1 MEENQFSVNLEKIR
15 KSNKLSQKELAEKVN
30 VAAVTI
36 SAYEKG
42 NKTPSLDVALRIA
55 DYFGVSLDSLC
66 GRESSKIKTV
76 EDFLLQFIELAKTPA
91 IKIVRDELGQEYFG
105 LDDVFIDLQ
114 SGLFKILELY
124 KTGVIDEDTLDTWA
138 KGKKR
143 EYNGT
148 DLNVYIG
155 IQKAL
160 ELEKMTGGELMDT
173 DS

>member
-1 MEENQFSVNLEKIR
+1 MI
-15 KSNKLSQKELAEKVN
+15 
-30 VAAVTI
+30 
-36 SAYEKG
+36 
-42 NKTPSLDVALRIA
+42 
-55 DYFGVSLDSLC
+55 
-66 GRESSKIKTV
+66 
-76 EDFLLQFIELAKTPA
+76 
-91 IKIVRDELGQEYFG
+91 
-105 LDDVFIDLQ
+105 
-114 SGLFKILELY
+114 FKILELY

>member
-1 MEENQFSVNLEKIR
+1 MIC
-15 KSNKLSQKELAEKVN
+15 
-30 VAAVTI
+30 
-36 SAYEKG
+36 
-42 NKTPSLDVALRIA
+42 SLDFLKFWN
-55 DYFGVSLDSLC
+55 Y
-66 GRESSKIKTV
+66 IK
-76 EDFLLQFIELAKTPA
+76 Q
-91 IKIVRDELGQEYFG
+91 
-105 LDDVFIDLQ
+105 
-114 SGLFKILELY
+114 
-124 KTGVIDEDTLDTWA
+124 DTWA